1 MIKRN
6 DNPFK
11 TNKMSTHTNNISDNS
26 PNNDKNNDQIEEFVR
41 ICRYF
46 DIKEHEKLALLKIPI
61 FEQIFSNNYIYNIKN
76 IDSTIQTIQY
86 YQEIDFNDT
95 PFIIHE
101 RFKLIKSAF
110 SGSCSYIKNYLTPY
124 GLSLLEDEQT
134 PLCQRYRKEVSKHIS
149 QYVYWHIKYLNI
161 KDDYSE
167 DDYPLESY
175 VTYMSHRNLQG
186 APTESSENSS
196 IGRILL
202 RIRKDDNEYESGCDT
217 EPDPAFDE
225 YVGGINLETNPYAI
239 ANGGRPFIPDNVDI
253 EQLNAFY
260 AMAQM

>member
-1 MIKRN
+1 MIKRS

-11 TNKMSTHTNNISDNS
+11 INKMSTYTDNILDNISDNIS
-26 PNNDKNNDQIEEFVR
+26 DNKHNDQNNGQNDDKIDEFVR

-46 DIKEHEKLALLKIPI
+46 DIDEHEKLALSKITI

-76 IDSTIQTIQY
+76 IDSTIQAIHY
-86 YQEIDFNDT
+86 YRKIDFNERI

-101 RFKLIKSAF
+101 RFKLIKNAF
-110 SGSCSYIKNYLTPY
+110 SGSCTYIKKYLTPY
-124 GLSLLEDEQT
+124 GLSLLEDEQS
-134 PLCQRYRKEVSKHIS
+134 PLCHRYRKEVSKHIS
-149 QYVYWHIKYLNI
+149 QHIYRYVIHNLHSL
-161 KDDYSE
+161 KDENKDESE
-167 DDYPLESY
+167 YD
-175 VTYMSHRNLQG
+175 
-186 APTESSENSS
+186 SEYENEYDS
-196 IGRILL
+196 
-202 RIRKDDNEYESGCDT
+202 EYESEYDT
-217 EPDPAFDE
+217 EPDPDFDE